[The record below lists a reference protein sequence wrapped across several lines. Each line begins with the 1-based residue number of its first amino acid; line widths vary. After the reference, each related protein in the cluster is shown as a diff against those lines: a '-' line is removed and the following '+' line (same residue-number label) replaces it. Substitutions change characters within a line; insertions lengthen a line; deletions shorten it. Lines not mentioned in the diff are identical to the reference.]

1 MKKAIVGAGAL
12 LAASILPVA
21 NVFAIDP
28 LDYAKSVGSIGGA
41 DTINW
46 AVEATSDGGYVVG
59 GQTVGCS
66 ISTKVVALG
75 LRPL

>member
-28 LDYAKSVGSIGGA
+28 LDYAKSVAQS
-41 DTINW
+41 
-46 AVEATSDGGYVVG
+46 
-59 GQTVGCS
+59 
-66 ISTKVVALG
+66 VALTRLTG
-75 LRPL
+75 L